1 MTMKK
6 VSIISILLACLVSL
20 FSCKKDETKAVLLDN
35 STVPVVT
42 TSLRG
47 TTKALLKANAD
58 AVVGTINWTK
68 ANYGVPL
75 GTLYTLQVDKKNNN
89 FKDAVNIQST
99 TSTKVD
105 LVTSVLN
112 TSLVALG
119 LDVEKPYDL
128 EFRIMTTVPSSMADT
143 LYSASFPVNVTAYQA
158 KDSYYLVGQYNGW
171 NNATA
176 RELNK
181 YLSGLKY
188 EIYLY
193 MSVVDQGFKILPKLG
208 SWDGDI
214 GDDPANHG
222 KLIATGEN
230 NMTVSTPGFYLI
242 EADMSK
248 MTWKSTQIAWGIIGS
263 ATAGGWDSDQNM
275 TVNTSTGVWT
285 ATLNLTAGEIK
296 FRANDDWL
304 INLGDTGADGKLDYG
319 GSNIVIASAG
329 NYTITLNVLSYP
341 YTYTIIKN

>member
-1 MTMKK
+1 MKK
-6 VSIISILLACLVSL
+6 ISIISILLACLVSI
-20 FSCKKDETKAVLLDN
+20 FSCKKDETKAVLSDTKN
-35 STVPVVT
+35 APVIT
-42 TSLRG
+42 TALSG
-47 TTKALLKANAD
+47 TTKVLLKPNAD
-58 AVVGTINWTK
+58 VVLGTINWTK
-68 ANYGVPL
+68 ANYGVVL
-75 GTLYTLQVDKKNNN
+75 GTLYTLQVDKKSNN
-89 FKDAVNIQST
+89 FKNSVNILST
-99 TSTKVD
+99 TSTKAD

-128 EFRIMTTVPSSMADT
+128 EFRIMTTVPNSLADT
-143 LYSASFPVNVTAYQA
+143 LYSASFAMNVTAYQA

-176 RELNK
+176 MEFNK
-181 YLSGLKY
+181 YLTGLKY

-193 MSVVDQGFKILPKLG
+193 MSAVDQGFKILPKLG

-222 KLIATGEN
+222 KLIPTGEN

-248 MTWKSTQIAWGIIGS
+248 MTWKSTQIAWGVIGS

-275 TVNTSTGVWT
+275 TVNTSTGVWS
-285 ATLNLTAGEIK
+285 ATLTLTAGEIK
-296 FRANDDWL
+296 FRANDSWD
-304 INLGDTGADGKLDYG
+304 INLGDTGADGTLEYG
-319 GSNIVIASAG
+319 GSNIVISSAG
-329 NYTITLNVLSYP
+329 SYTTTLNVLSYP
-341 YTYTIIKN
+341 YKYTVVKN